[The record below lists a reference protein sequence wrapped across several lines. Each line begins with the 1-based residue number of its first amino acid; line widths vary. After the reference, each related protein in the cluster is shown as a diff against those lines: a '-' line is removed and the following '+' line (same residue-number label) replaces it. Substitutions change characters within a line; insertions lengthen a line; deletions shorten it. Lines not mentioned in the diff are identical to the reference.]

1 MVNRTS
7 RREKVETVIGGYEAE
22 ESKITVSPSLRVPVS
37 KSRGENHAPSRP
49 RFPFVSE
56 LQEPERWGVCGRAV
70 EAFEGVLRCIT
81 VFVPHPWVPPVVG
94 KLSRKWQQYAQLP
107 DEETVAGIKVL
118 HPRRLVI
125 PKVNSWAWMTISVTL
140 SYWRF
145 LSHHLRFTDSPFHRF
160 THIEGHFA
168 LPDGFAAAFLG
179 RQFGKPSIIH
189 VHGTDV
195 HTIPQQ
201 SALLRFLTIWAL
213 RHADA
218 IRAVSSDLA
227 ERTVKL
233 IDAEKRRNGET
244 ETVKK
249 VWVVPNGV
257 DLNKFRLMERQEAK
271 RQLGL
276 DDDKRYLL
284 YVGRLVAVKGL
295 DLLLDAFAQL
305 VQNQRDVELVLVGDG
320 AERLVLA
327 QRATTLGIRD
337 KVHFVG
343 AQPHERI
350 VLWMNAGDVFC
361 LPSHKEG
368 LPTVLL
374 ESLACGT
381 PVVATSVGGIPE
393 VVADGQVGRLVH
405 SRDPREMAACIEE
418 VLETPW
424 DRQQLRNYVAER
436 FSFEVVTRK
445 LLEMYGSVMRDS

>member
-1 MVNRTS
+1 MNLLVCASHLFPNYKNPNAGS
-7 RREKVETVIGGYEAE
+7 FVVEQ
-22 ESKITVSPSLRVPVS
+22 LR
-37 KSRGENHAPSRP
+37 H
-49 RFPFVSE
+49 
-56 LQEPERWGVCGRAV
+56 LQRYCGIV
-70 EAFEGVLRCIT
+70 VL
-81 VFVPHPWVPPVVG
+81 VPHPWVPPVVS
-94 KLSRKWQQYAQLP
+94 KLSKKWQQYDQLP

-125 PKVNSWAWMTISVTL
+125 PKVNSWAWMTVSVTL
-140 SYWRF
+140 SYWHFLNRSHRF
-145 LSHHLRFTDSPFHRF
+145 AESPFHRF
-160 THIEGHFA
+160 THIEGHFV

-179 RQFGKPSIIH
+179 ERFGKPSIIH

-227 ERTVKL
+227 ERAIKL
-233 IDAEKRRNGET
+233 MDTETRRNGET
-244 ETVKK
+244 EKAGK
-249 VWVVPNGV
+249 VWVIPNGV
-257 DLNKFRLMERQEAK
+257 DLNKFRVMARQEA
-271 RQLGL
+271 RQQLGL
-276 DDDKRYLL
+276 DEGKRYLL

-295 DLLLDAFAQL
+295 DLLLDTFAQL
-305 VQNQRDVELVLVGDG
+305 VQNQNDVELVLVGDG
-320 AERLVLA
+320 TERHALV
-327 QRATTLGIRD
+327 QRAMTLGIRD

-393 VVADGQVGRLVH
+393 IVTDGEVGRLVR
-405 SRDPREMAACIEE
+405 SRDPKEMAACIEE
-418 VLETPW
+418 VLETRW
-424 DRQQLRNYVAER
+424 DRQQLRDYVAER

-445 LLEMYGSVMRDS
+445 LLEMYGSVRCEA

>member
-1 MVNRTS
+1 
-7 RREKVETVIGGYEAE
+7 
-22 ESKITVSPSLRVPVS
+22 
-37 KSRGENHAPSRP
+37 
-49 RFPFVSE
+49 
-56 LQEPERWGVCGRAV
+56 
-70 EAFEGVLRCIT
+70 
-81 VFVPHPWVPPVVG
+81 
-94 KLSRKWQQYAQLP
+94 
-107 DEETVAGIKVL
+107 
-118 HPRRLVI
+118 
-125 PKVNSWAWMTISVTL
+125 
-140 SYWRF
+140 
-145 LSHHLRFTDSPFHRF
+145 
-160 THIEGHFA
+160 
-168 LPDGFAAAFLG
+168 
-179 RQFGKPSIIH
+179 
-189 VHGTDV
+189 
-195 HTIPQQ
+195 
-201 SALLRFLTIWAL
+201 
-213 RHADA
+213 
-218 IRAVSSDLA
+218 LA

-233 IDAEKRRNGET
+233 IDAGKQRSGETEKRRNGEA
-244 ETVKK
+244 EKVGK

-257 DLNKFRLMERQEAK
+257 DLNKFRLMARQEAR

-320 AERLVLA
+320 AERHVLA

-393 VVADGQVGRLVH
+393 VVADGQVGHLVH

-445 LLEMYGSVMRDS
+445 LLEMYGSVRREA

>member
-1 MVNRTS
+1 VKTMYLLVLASHLFPNYKNPNAAPPVVEQLRYLQRYCDIMV
-7 RREKVETVIGGYEAE
+7 
-22 ESKITVSPSLRVPVS
+22 L
-37 KSRGENHAPSRP
+37 
-49 RFPFVSE
+49 
-56 LQEPERWGVCGRAV
+56 
-70 EAFEGVLRCIT
+70 
-81 VFVPHPWVPPVVG
+81 VPHPWVPPAVG

-125 PKVNSWAWMTISVTL
+125 PKVNSWAWMTVSVTL

-179 RQFGKPSIIH
+179 RRFGKPSIIH
-189 VHGTDV
+189 VRGTDI

-201 SALLRFLTIWAL
+201 SALLRFLTVWAL

-233 IDAEKRRNGET
+233 IDAGKRRSGEAEKRRNGEA

-320 AERLVLA
+320 AERYALA

-350 VLWMNAGDVFC
+350 VLWMNAGDVLC
-361 LPSHKEG
+361 LPSRKEG
-368 LPTVLL
+368 FGAVLI

-393 VVADGQVGRLVH
+393 IVTDGQVGRLVH

>member
-1 MVNRTS
+1 
-7 RREKVETVIGGYEAE
+7 
-22 ESKITVSPSLRVPVS
+22 
-37 KSRGENHAPSRP
+37 
-49 RFPFVSE
+49 
-56 LQEPERWGVCGRAV
+56 
-70 EAFEGVLRCIT
+70 
-81 VFVPHPWVPPVVG
+81 
-94 KLSRKWQQYAQLP
+94 
-107 DEETVAGIKVL
+107 
-118 HPRRLVI
+118 
-125 PKVNSWAWMTISVTL
+125 
-140 SYWRF
+140 
-145 LSHHLRFTDSPFHRF
+145 
-160 THIEGHFA
+160 
-168 LPDGFAAAFLG
+168 LG

-189 VHGTDV
+189 VHGTDI

-201 SALLRFLTIWAL
+201 SALLRFLTAWAL

-233 IDAEKRRNGET
+233 IDAEKRRSGET

-257 DLNKFRLMERQEAK
+257 DLNKFRLMERQEAR

-305 VQNQRDVELVLVGDG
+305 VQNQREVELVLVGDG
-320 AERLVLA
+320 AERHVLA

-424 DRQQLRNYVAER
+424 DRQQLRDYVAER

-445 LLEMYGSVMRDS
+445 LLEMYESVRRDS

>member
-1 MVNRTS
+1 MPYR
-7 RREKVETVIGGYEAE
+7 AE
-22 ESKITVSPSLRVPVS
+22 ITVSPSLRVPVS
-37 KSRGENHAPSRP
+37 QTGVKTMRLLVLASHL
-49 RFPFVSE
+49 FPNYKNPNAGSFVVE
-56 LQEPERWGVCGRAV
+56 QLRHLQRYCDIM
-70 EAFEGVLRCIT
+70 VL
-81 VFVPHPWVPPVVG
+81 VPHPWVPPVVG
-94 KLSRKWQQYAQLP
+94 KLSKKWRQYAQLP

-125 PKVNSWAWMTISVTL
+125 PKVNSWAWMTVSVTL
-140 SYWRF
+140 SYWHF
-145 LSHHLRFTDSPFHRF
+145 LSRSYRFTESPFHRF
-160 THIEGHFA
+160 TLIEGHFV

-179 RQFGKPSIIH
+179 RQFGKPSIVH

-201 SALLRFLTIWAL
+201 SALLRVLTVWAL

-218 IRAVSSDLA
+218 IRAVSSNLA
-227 ERTVKL
+227 ERAVKL
-233 IDAEKRRNGET
+233 LDAEKRRSRET
-244 ETVKK
+244 EKVGK

-257 DLNKFRLMERQEAK
+257 DLNKFRLMARQEAK

-320 AERLVLA
+320 AERHALA
-327 QRATTLGIRD
+327 QRAATLGVKD

-350 VLWMNAGDVFC
+350 ALWMNAGDVFC

-393 VVADGQVGRLVH
+393 VVSDRQVGRLVR

-424 DRQQLRNYVAER
+424 DRQQLRDYVAER
-436 FSFEVVTRK
+436 FSFEVVTKK
-445 LLEMYGSVMRDS
+445 LLEMYGSVIRYA

>member
-1 MVNRTS
+1 MV
-7 RREKVETVIGGYEAE
+7 
-22 ESKITVSPSLRVPVS
+22 L
-37 KSRGENHAPSRP
+37 
-49 RFPFVSE
+49 
-56 LQEPERWGVCGRAV
+56 
-70 EAFEGVLRCIT
+70 
-81 VFVPHPWVPPVVG
+81 VPHPWVPPAVG

-125 PKVNSWAWMTISVTL
+125 PKVNSWVWMTISVTL
-140 SYWRF
+140 SYWHF

-189 VHGTDV
+189 VRGTDV

-233 IDAEKRRNGET
+233 IDAGKRRNGGT

-320 AERLVLA
+320 AERHVLA

-337 KVHFVG
+337 KVHFVS

-361 LPSHKEG
+361 LPSYKEG
-368 LPTVLL
+368 LPNVLL

-381 PVVATSVGGIPE
+381 PIVATSVGGIPE

-424 DRQQLRNYVAER
+424 DRQQLRDYVAER

>member
-1 MVNRTS
+1 MHLLVLASHLFPNY
-7 RREKVETVIGGYEAE
+7 KNPNAGAFVVEQ
-22 ESKITVSPSLRVPVS
+22 LRHLKEFCDV
-37 KSRGENHAPSRP
+37 
-49 RFPFVSE
+49 
-56 LQEPERWGVCGRAV
+56 
-70 EAFEGVLRCIT
+70 T

-94 KLSRKWQQYAQLP
+94 KLSRRWQQYAQLP

-125 PKVNSWAWMTISVTL
+125 PKVNSWVWMTISVTL

-145 LSHHLRFTDSPFHRF
+145 LSHYLRFTDSPFHCF

-179 RQFGKPSIIH
+179 RQFRKPSIIH
-189 VHGTDV
+189 VWGTDI

-233 IDAEKRRNGET
+233 IDAGKRGSGEAEKRRNGEA

-320 AERLVLA
+320 AERHVLA

-337 KVHFVG
+337 KVHFIG

-424 DRQQLRNYVAER
+424 DRQQLRDYVAER

-445 LLEMYGSVMRDS
+445 LLEMYGSVRRDS

>member
-1 MVNRTS
+1 MKLKNQKSPCLRLSASPFQKAGVKTMHLLVLASHLFPNYKNLNAAPPVVEQLRYLQRYCDIMV
-7 RREKVETVIGGYEAE
+7 
-22 ESKITVSPSLRVPVS
+22 L
-37 KSRGENHAPSRP
+37 
-49 RFPFVSE
+49 
-56 LQEPERWGVCGRAV
+56 
-70 EAFEGVLRCIT
+70 
-81 VFVPHPWVPPVVG
+81 VPHPWVPPAVG

-189 VHGTDV
+189 VRGTDV

-201 SALLRFLTIWAL
+201 SALLRFLTAWAL

-227 ERTVKL
+227 ERAVKL
-233 IDAEKRRNGET
+233 MDTEKRRNGET

-249 VWVVPNGV
+249 LWVIPNGV
-257 DLNKFRLMERQEAK
+257 DLNKFRLMERQEVK

-305 VQNQRDVELVLVGDG
+305 VQHQREVELVLVGDG
-320 AERLVLA
+320 AERHVLA
-327 QRATTLGIRD
+327 QRVTTLGIRD

-350 VLWMNAGDVFC
+350 VLWMNAGDVLC
-361 LPSHKEG
+361 LPSRKEG
-368 LPTVLL
+368 FGAVLI

-393 VVADGQVGRLVH
+393 IVTDGQVGRLVH

-424 DRQQLRNYVAER
+424 DRQQLRDYVAER

-445 LLEMYGSVMRDS
+445 LLEMYGSVRRDS

>member
-1 MVNRTS
+1 
-7 RREKVETVIGGYEAE
+7 
-22 ESKITVSPSLRVPVS
+22 
-37 KSRGENHAPSRP
+37 
-49 RFPFVSE
+49 
-56 LQEPERWGVCGRAV
+56 
-70 EAFEGVLRCIT
+70 
-81 VFVPHPWVPPVVG
+81 
-94 KLSRKWQQYAQLP
+94 LSRKWQQYAQLP

-125 PKVNSWAWMTISVTL
+125 PKVNSWVWMTISVTL

-233 IDAEKRRNGET
+233 IDAGKQRSGETEKRRNGEA
-244 ETVKK
+244 EKVGK

-257 DLNKFRLMERQEAK
+257 DLNKFRLMARQEAR

-320 AERLVLA
+320 AERHVLA

-393 VVADGQVGRLVH
+393 IVTDGQVGRLVH

-424 DRQQLRNYVAER
+424 DRQQLRDYVAER

-445 LLEMYGSVMRDS
+445 LLEMYGSVRREA

>member
-1 MVNRTS
+1 MHLLVLASHLFPNYKNPNAAPPVVEQLRYLQRYCDIMV
-7 RREKVETVIGGYEAE
+7 
-22 ESKITVSPSLRVPVS
+22 L
-37 KSRGENHAPSRP
+37 
-49 RFPFVSE
+49 
-56 LQEPERWGVCGRAV
+56 
-70 EAFEGVLRCIT
+70 
-81 VFVPHPWVPPVVG
+81 VPHPWVPPVVG

-125 PKVNSWAWMTISVTL
+125 PKVNSWVWMTISVTL

-179 RQFGKPSIIH
+179 RRFGKPSIIH
-189 VHGTDV
+189 VRGTDI

-201 SALLRFLTIWAL
+201 SALLRFLTVWAL

-257 DLNKFRLMERQEAK
+257 DLNKFRLMARQEAK

-320 AERLVLA
+320 AERYALA

-350 VLWMNAGDVFC
+350 VLWMNAGDVLC
-361 LPSHKEG
+361 LPSRKEG
-368 LPTVLL
+368 FGAVLI

-393 VVADGQVGRLVH
+393 IVTDGQVGRLVH

>member
-1 MVNRTS
+1 VKTMHLLVLASHLFPNYKNPNAAPPVVEQLRYLQRYCNIMV
-7 RREKVETVIGGYEAE
+7 
-22 ESKITVSPSLRVPVS
+22 L
-37 KSRGENHAPSRP
+37 
-49 RFPFVSE
+49 
-56 LQEPERWGVCGRAV
+56 
-70 EAFEGVLRCIT
+70 
-81 VFVPHPWVPPVVG
+81 VPHPWVPPVVG

-168 LPDGFAAAFLG
+168 LPDGFASAFLG
-179 RQFGKPSIIH
+179 RRFGKPSIIH
-189 VHGTDV
+189 VRGTDI

-201 SALLRFLTIWAL
+201 SALLRFLTVWAL

-233 IDAEKRRNGET
+233 IDAGKRRSGETEKRRNGEA
-244 ETVKK
+244 EKVEK

-381 PVVATSVGGIPE
+381 PVVATFVGGIPE

-405 SRDPREMAACIEE
+405 SRDPREMAVCIEE

-424 DRQQLRNYVAER
+424 DRQQLRDYVAER

-445 LLEMYGSVMRDS
+445 LLEVYGSVRRDS

>member
-1 MVNRTS
+1 MHLLVLASHLFPNYKNPNAAPPVVEQLRYLQRYCDIMV
-7 RREKVETVIGGYEAE
+7 
-22 ESKITVSPSLRVPVS
+22 L
-37 KSRGENHAPSRP
+37 
-49 RFPFVSE
+49 
-56 LQEPERWGVCGRAV
+56 
-70 EAFEGVLRCIT
+70 
-81 VFVPHPWVPPVVG
+81 VPHPWVPPVVG
-94 KLSRKWQQYAQLP
+94 KLNRKWQQYAQLP

-125 PKVNSWAWMTISVTL
+125 PKVNSWAWMTVSVTL

-145 LSHHLRFTDSPFHRF
+145 LSYHLRFTDSPFHRF

-168 LPDGFAAAFLG
+168 LPDGFAAAFMG
-179 RQFGKPSIIH
+179 RHFGKPSIIH
-189 VHGTDV
+189 VRGTDI

-201 SALLRFLTIWAL
+201 SSLLRFLTAWAL

-233 IDAEKRRNGET
+233 IDAGKRRNGRT

-257 DLNKFRLMERQEAK
+257 DLNKFRLMARQEAK

-320 AERLVLA
+320 AERHVLV

-350 VLWMNAGDVFC
+350 VLWMNAGDVLC
-361 LPSHKEG
+361 LPSRKEG
-368 LPTVLL
+368 FGAVLI

-393 VVADGQVGRLVH
+393 IVTDGQVGRLVH

>member
-1 MVNRTS
+1 MV
-7 RREKVETVIGGYEAE
+7 
-22 ESKITVSPSLRVPVS
+22 L
-37 KSRGENHAPSRP
+37 
-49 RFPFVSE
+49 
-56 LQEPERWGVCGRAV
+56 
-70 EAFEGVLRCIT
+70 
-81 VFVPHPWVPPVVG
+81 VPHPWVPPVVG

-107 DEETVAGIKVL
+107 DEETIAGIKVL

-125 PKVNSWAWMTISVTL
+125 PKVNSWAWMTVSVTL

-145 LSHHLRFTDSPFHRF
+145 LSHYLRFTDSPFHRF

-179 RQFGKPSIIH
+179 RRFGKPSIIH
-189 VHGTDV
+189 VRGTDI
-195 HTIPQQ
+195 HTISQQ
-201 SALLRFLTIWAL
+201 SALLRFLTVWAL

-233 IDAEKRRNGET
+233 IDAGKRRSGGT

-249 VWVVPNGV
+249 LWVVPNGV

-320 AERLVLA
+320 AERHALA

-337 KVHFVG
+337 KVNFVG

-445 LLEMYGSVMRDS
+445 LLEMYGSVRRDS

>member
-1 MVNRTS
+1 LKEFCDV
-7 RREKVETVIGGYEAE
+7 
-22 ESKITVSPSLRVPVS
+22 
-37 KSRGENHAPSRP
+37 
-49 RFPFVSE
+49 
-56 LQEPERWGVCGRAV
+56 
-70 EAFEGVLRCIT
+70 T

-94 KLSRKWQQYAQLP
+94 KLSRRWQQYAQLP

-125 PKVNSWAWMTISVTL
+125 PKVNSWAWMTVSVTL

-179 RQFGKPSIIH
+179 RQFRKPSIIH
-189 VHGTDV
+189 VWGTDI

-233 IDAEKRRNGET
+233 TDAGKRRSGETEKRRNGEA

-276 DDDKRYLL
+276 GDDKRYLL

-305 VQNQRDVELVLVGDG
+305 VQNQRDVDLVLVGDG
-320 AERLVLA
+320 AERHALA

-343 AQPHERI
+343 TQHHERI

-393 VVADGQVGRLVH
+393 IITDGQVGRLVH

>member
-1 MVNRTS
+1 V
-7 RREKVETVIGGYEAE
+7 VEQ
-22 ESKITVSPSLRVPVS
+22 LRHL
-37 KSRGENHAPSRP
+37 KE
-49 RFPFVSE
+49 F
-56 LQEPERWGVCGRAV
+56 CD
-70 EAFEGVLRCIT
+70 IT
-81 VFVPHPWVPPVVG
+81 VFVPHPWVPPAVG

-107 DEETVAGIKVL
+107 DEETIAGIKVL

-125 PKVNSWAWMTISVTL
+125 PKVNSWVWMTISVTL

-233 IDAEKRRNGET
+233 IDAGKRRNGEA
-244 ETVKK
+244 EMVKK
-249 VWVVPNGV
+249 LWVVPNGV

-305 VQNQRDVELVLVGDG
+305 VQNQSDVELVLVGDG

-350 VLWMNAGDVFC
+350 VLWMNAGDVLC
-361 LPSHKEG
+361 LPSRKESFG
-368 LPTVLL
+368 AVLI

-445 LLEMYGSVMRDS
+445 LLEMYGSVMREGVMRKA

>member
-1 MVNRTS
+1 MHLLVLASHLFPNY
-7 RREKVETVIGGYEAE
+7 KNPNAGAFVVEQ
-22 ESKITVSPSLRVPVS
+22 LRHLKEFCDV
-37 KSRGENHAPSRP
+37 
-49 RFPFVSE
+49 
-56 LQEPERWGVCGRAV
+56 
-70 EAFEGVLRCIT
+70 T

-125 PKVNSWAWMTISVTL
+125 PKVNSWVWMTISVTL

-189 VHGTDV
+189 VHGTDI

-201 SALLRFLTIWAL
+201 SALLRFFTIWAL

-233 IDAEKRRNGET
+233 MDAGKRRNGET

-249 VWVVPNGV
+249 LWVVPNGV
-257 DLNKFRLMERQEAK
+257 DLNKFRLMERQEAR

-295 DLLLDAFAQL
+295 DLLLDAFARWFKISAML
-305 VQNQRDVELVLVGDG
+305 S
-320 AERLVLA
+320 
-327 QRATTLGIRD
+327 
-337 KVHFVG
+337 
-343 AQPHERI
+343 
-350 VLWMNAGDVFC
+350 WC
-361 LPSHKEG
+361 
-368 LPTVLL
+368 
-374 ESLACGT
+374 
-381 PVVATSVGGIPE
+381 
-393 VVADGQVGRLVH
+393 
-405 SRDPREMAACIEE
+405 
-418 VLETPW
+418 W
-424 DRQQLRNYVAER
+424 
-436 FSFEVVTRK
+436 
-445 LLEMYGSVMRDS
+445 LEMGLNDLFWRKGRQPWASETKFILSAHNLTNELSFG

>member
-7 RREKVETVIGGYEAE
+7 RREKVETVIRGYEAE

-37 KSRGENHAPSRP
+37 KAGVKTMHLLVLTSHLFPNYKNPNAAPPVVEQLRY
-49 RFPFVSE
+49 
-56 LQEPERWGVCGRAV
+56 LQRYCDIM
-70 EAFEGVLRCIT
+70 VL
-81 VFVPHPWVPPVVG
+81 VPHPWVPPVIG
-94 KLSRKWQQYAQLP
+94 KLSKKWQRYAQLP

-125 PKVNSWAWMTISVTL
+125 PKVNSWVWMTISVTL

-145 LSHHLRFTDSPFHRF
+145 LNHCLRFTDSPFLRF

-320 AERLVLA
+320 AERHALA

-393 VVADGQVGRLVH
+393 VVANGQVGRLVH

-424 DRQQLRNYVAER
+424 DRQQLRDYVAER

-445 LLEMYGSVMRDS
+445 LLEMYGSVRRDS

>member
-1 MVNRTS
+1 MHLLVLASHLFPNY
-7 RREKVETVIGGYEAE
+7 KNPNAGAFVVEQ
-22 ESKITVSPSLRVPVS
+22 LRHL
-37 KSRGENHAPSRP
+37 KE
-49 RFPFVSE
+49 F
-56 LQEPERWGVCGRAV
+56 CD
-70 EAFEGVLRCIT
+70 IT

-94 KLSRKWQQYAQLP
+94 KLSRKWQKYAQLP
-107 DEETVAGIKVL
+107 DEETIAGIKVL

-125 PKVNSWAWMTISVTL
+125 PKVNSWVWMTISVTL

-168 LPDGFAAAFLG
+168 LPDGFAAAFLE
-179 RQFGKPSIIH
+179 RQFRKPSIIH
-189 VHGTDV
+189 VWGTDI

-213 RHADA
+213 RHANA

-233 IDAEKRRNGET
+233 IDAEKRRNGGT

-257 DLNKFRLMERQEAK
+257 DLNKFRLMERQEAR

-295 DLLLDAFAQL
+295 DLLLDAFARL
-305 VQNQRDVELVLVGDG
+305 VQNQSDVELVLVGDG

-350 VLWMNAGDVFC
+350 VLWMNAGDVLC
-361 LPSHKEG
+361 LPSRKESFG
-368 LPTVLL
+368 AVLI

-436 FSFEVVTRK
+436 FSFEMVTRK

>member
-1 MVNRTS
+1 MHLLVLASHLFPNYKNPNAAPPVVEQLRYLQRYCDIMV
-7 RREKVETVIGGYEAE
+7 
-22 ESKITVSPSLRVPVS
+22 L
-37 KSRGENHAPSRP
+37 
-49 RFPFVSE
+49 
-56 LQEPERWGVCGRAV
+56 
-70 EAFEGVLRCIT
+70 
-81 VFVPHPWVPPVVG
+81 VPHPWVPPVVG

-125 PKVNSWAWMTISVTL
+125 PKVNSWVWMTISVTL

-189 VHGTDV
+189 VHGTDI

-201 SALLRFLTIWAL
+201 SALLRFLTAWAL

-233 IDAEKRRNGET
+233 IDAEKRRSGET

-343 AQPHERI
+343 AQPHERV

-393 VVADGQVGRLVH
+393 IVTDGQVGRLVH

-445 LLEMYGSVMRDS
+445 LLEMYGSVRRDS